1 MQTLLFGTGLALF
14 LLGLFTGFAVP
25 AMKNPRMGLASHV
38 EAHMNGLFLIVLG
51 LLWPHV
57 ELSQTW
63 ELVTVALLIYGTWTN
78 WFATLLS
85 GIWGAGGGMMKIS
98 AADHIGSSAKEGFI
112 KFLLISLSIADVI
125 GVSLV
130 LWGVLRPA

>member
-1 MQTLLFGTGLALF
+1 MQTLLFATGLALF

-25 AMKNPRMGLASHV
+25 AMKNPRMGVASHM

-51 LLWPHV
+51 LLWPYV
-57 ELSQTW
+57 NLSQTW
-63 ELVTVALLIYGTWTN
+63 ETVTVALLVYGTWAN

-85 GIWGAGGGMMKIS
+85 GFWGDGGRMMPI
-98 AADHIGSSAKEGFI
+98 AAPDQFGSDAKEAFI

-125 GVSLV
+125 GVGLV
-130 LWGVLRPA
+130 LWGVLRP

>member
-1 MQTLLFGTGLALF
+1 MQTLLFATGLALF

-25 AMKNPRMGLASHV
+25 AMKNPRMGVASHM

-51 LLWPHV
+51 LLWPYV
-57 ELSQTW
+57 KISQTW
-63 ELVTVALLIYGTWTN
+63 ETITVALLVYGAWAN

-85 GIWGAGGGMMKIS
+85 GFWGAGGRMMPI
-98 AADHIGSSAKEGFI
+98 AAPGQIGSNLKEGFI

-125 GVSLV
+125 GVGVV
-130 LWGVLRPA
+130 LWGVLRP

>member
-1 MQTLLFGTGLALF
+1 MQTLLFTTGLALF

-25 AMKNPRMGLASHV
+25 AMKNPRMGVASHI

-51 LLWPHV
+51 LLWPYV
-57 ELSQTW
+57 NLSQTW
-63 ELVTVALLIYGTWTN
+63 ETITVALLIYGTWSN

-85 GIWGAGGGMMKIS
+85 GIWGAGGRMMPIAAPDHLGS
-98 AADHIGSSAKEGFI
+98 AAKEGFI

-125 GVSLV
+125 GVCLV
-130 LWGVLRPA
+130 LWGVLRP

>member
-1 MQTLLFGTGLALF
+1 MQTLLFATGLALF

-25 AMKNPRMGLASHV
+25 AMKNPRMGVASHM

-51 LLWPHV
+51 LLWPYV
-57 ELSQTW
+57 RVSQTW
-63 ELVTVALLIYGTWTN
+63 ETVTVALLIYGAWAN

-85 GIWGAGGGMMKIS
+85 GFWGAGGRMMRIA
-98 AADHIGSSAKEGFI
+98 AADHIGSDAKEAFI

-125 GVSLV
+125 GVGVV
-130 LWGVLRPA
+130 LWGVLRP

>member
-14 LLGLFTGFAVP
+14 LVGLFTGFLVP
-25 AMKNPRMGLASHV
+25 SLKNPRMGLASHV

-51 LLWPHV
+51 LLWPYV

-63 ELVTVALLIYGTWTN
+63 EAVTIALLIYGAWTN
-78 WFATLLS
+78 WFATLIA
-85 GIWGAGGGMMKIS
+85 GIWGAGGGMMKL
-98 AADHIGSSAKEGFI
+98 AAPDHVGSSGKEGLI

-125 GVSLV
+125 GVGLV
-130 LWGVLRPA
+130 LWGVLRP